1 MLIMKKFFFAI
12 AVAGAAILALSCNRL
27 ENQTGDETGT
37 LYGTWVMDS
46 YTFELGGSKDDKSG
60 TIPIVIPYFKNT
72 TLTLSENL
80 RAWAGMGLEGDWSN
94 YSYDSQKKQIVF
106 DHMIE
111 VSDDG
116 QIMVLYGTFDVAE
129 LSDTKLVLKQPYLN
143 TGKFTLPSGV
153 TLSSSAVATYTY
165 HRKQ

>member
-1 MLIMKKFFFAI
+1 MKKFFFAI

-80 RAWAGMGLEGDWSN
+80 RAWAGMGLQGDWSN
-94 YSYDSQKKQIVF
+94 YSNDSQKKQLVIDRMIVAVLHGLGRIVCIVRIITAQTIHTIF
-106 DHMIE
+106 IIE
-111 VSDDG
+111 D
-116 QIMVLYGTFDVAE
+116 IIIFVLF
-129 LSDTKLVLKQPYLN
+129 N
-143 TGKFTLPSGV
+143 
-153 TLSSSAVATYTY
+153 
-165 HRKQ
+165 